1 MVQKC
6 TWRFLGNTAKVPGT
20 LDKHSRTRNRIALV
34 PGNNDRYETRSS
46 NCLTRARPAQVTITD
61 TGFVGQCCTG
71 PSVKEYRAV
80 IEHRRVTR
88 IDNDLIELLSP
99 DIAAMSALPRR
110 ADVVSPA
117 GHVG

>member
-1 MVQKC
+1 
-6 TWRFLGNTAKVPGT
+6 
-20 LDKHSRTRNRIALV
+20 

-88 IDNDLIELLSP
+88 IENDLIELLSP
-99 DIAAMSALPRR
+99 TSPRCRLYPDERTSSARPVMSVKCRYCCKSRKLREP
-110 ADVVSPA
+110 
-117 GHVG
+117 